1 MKNKYGWFLGI
12 VFSLVTVLSLP
23 MQAAV
28 GDVAFG
34 LTGTAHSTNVSWAI
48 VPIPPGGGQAKVTSL
63 SGITDVATGGF
74 KWYTCAQPYPVAYT
88 SAAVTTSIPF
98 TQPAS
103 PNNITNTDIAIL
115 YQPAYDRYTR
125 ILVASATYTNIV
137 SSANTPYPLAVGDVV
152 WKATAANNVYKFA
165 STNVSTSVNG
175 YGGIL
180 YGAQQKP
187 LLIEVTGNGDGTVSL
202 IWASGEYIKP

>member
-1 MKNKYGWFLGI
+1 MKNKHGWWIGL
-12 VFSLVTVLSLP
+12 FSLILLAVLP

-28 GDVAFG
+28 GDVAFS

-63 SGITDVATGGF
+63 AGITDVATGGF
-74 KWYTCAQPYPVAYT
+74 KWYTCGQPYAVAYT

-103 PNNITNTDIAIL
+103 PNNITNADIAIL
-115 YQPAYDRYTR
+115 YQPAYGRYTR

-137 SSANTPYPLAVGDVV
+137 ASANTPYPLSVGDVV
-152 WKATAANNVYKFA
+152 WEATAAANTYVFA
-165 STNVSTSVNG
+165 ATNVTTAVNG

-187 LLIEVTGNGDGTVSL
+187 LLVEVAGTGDGTVKL